1 MARRL
6 TAAYPFLFGA
16 VYVLYLAWQ
25 SPGYYEIGDLL
36 LILAA
41 SLAAL
46 ALVYLLAAA
55 ILRDRAEGRLP
66 ALIAFL
72 GLVVALLFP
81 LLFQL
86 LHGLPRSVRL
96 GATAVGTLAAAAL
109 TVRWL
114 ARRPPVLRSAA
125 TLLTLTGTLLFLRFS
140 AGIALARHDA
150 REEVEDS
157 RLART
162 LARPIAGSAK
172 VAGPRR
178 DVYLVVL
185 DEYANSAVLKNR
197 FGFDNRP
204 FEDSLRSL
212 GFFIPPVVSS
222 NYVHTIL
229 SLPSLLNAAHLYPLE
244 HELADGVRDPTLVNR
259 LLEWNRVARYLQRRG
274 YEYVFFPSLWW
285 LSTHESRLADSV
297 VDVWPG
303 FDLAHVLSRTEL
315 RRTVRQNTIL
325 RFFHRNDPY
334 DADYVRRTFA
344 GLAEVGGGDRP
355 VFAFAH
361 IVGPHW
367 PFVFNRDCRTPSA
380 TTDTLSQNAAY
391 IEQVQCLNSLV
402 LGTVR
407 EILRRSPVAP
417 VILLQGDHGTS
428 TLRYSDAPTAA
439 QVDPAAAWE
448 RFGAFGAYYLPDSGA
463 AAFGDTVTVVNVLG
477 NVLRYYFG
485 AKLPQER
492 DDRYVSLERTP
503 FEFSRGGDQ
512 PRATTSQERTPR
524 ASHPE
529 ASGSVPP
536 AHRSSRLRRSS

>member
-1 MARRL
+1 V
-6 TAAYPFLFGA
+6 TASYPFLFGA

-25 SPGYYEIGDLL
+25 SPGYYEVGDLL

-41 SLAAL
+41 TMAGI

-55 ILRDRAEGRLP
+55 VFRDRAEGRLP
-66 ALIAFL
+66 ALIAF
-72 GLVVALLFP
+72 VALAVALAFPPLFT
-81 LLFQL
+81 L
-86 LHGLPRSVRL
+86 LHGVPRSPRL
-96 GATAVGTLAAAAL
+96 AGAAL
-109 TVRWL
+109 VTVGAGALAVRWL
-114 ARRPPVLRSAA
+114 AHRPALLRSAA
-125 TLLTLTGTLLFLRFS
+125 TLLTLTGALLLARFGL
-140 AGIALARHDA
+140 GITLARHGA
-150 REEVEDS
+150 SEEVAGS
-157 RLART
+157 GLARA
-162 LARPIAGSAK
+162 LARPIAGPAK
-172 VAGPRR
+172 VSGPSR
-178 DVYLVVL
+178 DIYLLVL
-185 DEYANSAVLKNR
+185 DEYANSAVLRDR

-204 FEDSLRSL
+204 FEDSLRAL
-212 GFFIPPVVSS
+212 GFYIPPVVSS

-229 SLPSLLNAAHLYPLE
+229 SLPSLLNAAHLYPLQR
-244 HELADGVRDPTLVNR
+244 ELGDRERDPTLANR
-259 LLEWNRVARYLQRRG
+259 LLEWNRVARYLQGRG

-285 LSTHESRLADSV
+285 LSTHGSRLADSV

-303 FDLAHVLSRTEL
+303 FDLARELSQTEL

-334 DADYVRRTFA
+334 DADYVRRTLS
-344 GLAEVGGGDRP
+344 GVGQVGGRDRP

-380 TTDTLSQNAAY
+380 AADTLRQDAAY

-402 LGTVR
+402 LRTVHR
-407 EILRRSPVAP
+407 LLRRSQVPP

-428 TLRYSDAPTAA
+428 TLDYSDAPTAA
-439 QVDPAAAWE
+439 QVDPAAARE

-477 NVLRYYFG
+477 NVLRHYFG
-485 AKLPQER
+485 AELPPER

-503 FEFSRGGDQ
+503 FAFSRGGDP
-512 PRATTSQERTPR
+512 PRSSTSLERTPR

-529 ASGSVPP
+529 QSGSVPSAP
-536 AHRSSRLRRSS
+536 RSSRLRRSS

>member
-1 MARRL
+1 M
-6 TAAYPFLFGA
+6 
-16 VYVLYLAWQ
+16 
-25 SPGYYEIGDLL
+25 
-36 LILAA
+36 
-41 SLAAL
+41 
-46 ALVYLLAAA
+46 
-55 ILRDRAEGRLP
+55 
-66 ALIAFL
+66 
-72 GLVVALLFP
+72 
-81 LLFQL
+81 
-86 LHGLPRSVRL
+86 
-96 GATAVGTLAAAAL
+96 
-109 TVRWL
+109 
-114 ARRPPVLRSAA
+114 
-125 TLLTLTGTLLFLRFS
+125 
-140 AGIALARHDA
+140 
-150 REEVEDS
+150 
-157 RLART
+157 
-162 LARPIAGSAK
+162 
-172 VAGPRR
+172 AGPRR

-229 SLPSLLNAAHLYPLE
+229 SLPSLLHAAHLYPLE

-315 RRTVRQNTIL
+315 RRTVRQNTII

-367 PFVFNRDCRTPSA
+367 PFVFNHDCRTPSA

-492 DDRYVSLERTP
+492 DDRYVSLGARHSSSAAVETSREPPPPRKGPRVRRTRKHP
-503 FEFSRGGDQ
+503 AACLPLIALLACGGAPEPSSAYPPRTTFAACWRRCPRTRWPAAPPRPPGRRAPRTGSR
-512 PRATTSQERTPR
+512 TV
-524 ASHPE
+524 
-529 ASGSVPP
+529 SGSTG
-536 AHRSSRLRRSS
+536 

>member
-6 TAAYPFLFGA
+6 TALYPFLFGA

-25 SPGYYEIGDLL
+25 SPGYYETGDLL

-41 SLAAL
+41 TTAGI

-55 ILRDRAEGRLP
+55 IFRDRAEGRLP
-66 ALIAFL
+66 ALIAF
-72 GLVVALLFP
+72 VACAVALAFPQLFI
-81 LLFQL
+81 L
-86 LHGLPRSVRL
+86 LHGLPRGIRL
-96 GATAVGTLAAAAL
+96 GVTALVTLAAAAL
-109 TVRWL
+109 AVCWL
-114 ARRPPVLRSAA
+114 ARRPPLLRSAA
-125 TLLTLTGTLLFLRFS
+125 TLLTLTGSLLLVRFTV
-140 AGIALARHDA
+140 AIAFERHRANEEVKESILAR
-150 REEVEDS
+150 E
-157 RLART
+157 
-162 LARPIAGSAK
+162 LARPIGGPPAS
-172 VAGPRR
+172 GPRR

-185 DEYANSAVLKNR
+185 DEYANSAVLRDR

-204 FEDSLRSL
+204 FEDSLRAL
-212 GFFIPPVVSS
+212 GFYIPPVVSS

-229 SLPSLLNAAHLYPLE
+229 SLPSLLNAAHLYPIE
-244 HELADGVRDPTLVNR
+244 RELGDGVRDPTVVNR
-259 LLEWNRVARYLQRRG
+259 LLEWNRVAPYLQRRG

-285 LSTHESRLADSV
+285 LSTHDSRLADSV

-303 FDLAHVLSRTEL
+303 FDLAHALSRTEL

-344 GLAEVGGGDRP
+344 GLAEVGGHDRP

-367 PFVFNRDCRTPSA
+367 PFVFTRDCRTPPA
-380 TTDTLSQNAAY
+380 ALDTLRQNTAY
-391 IEQVQCLNSLV
+391 IEQLQCLNSLV

-407 EILRRSPVAP
+407 EILRRSKVAP

-439 QVDPAAAWE
+439 QVNPVAAGE

-477 NVLRYYFG
+477 NVLRHYFG
-485 AKLPQER
+485 AKLPPER

-503 FEFSRGGDQ
+503 FEFSRGGDS
-512 PRATTSQERTPR
+512 PRATTSLERIPR

-529 ASGSVPP
+529 QSGSVPP
-536 AHRSSRLRRSS
+536 AHRTSRLRRSS

>member
-1 MARRL
+1 V
-6 TAAYPFLFGA
+6 TASYPFLFGA
-16 VYVLYLAWQ
+16 VYVLYLAWR
-25 SPGYYEIGDLL
+25 SPGYYEVGDLL

-41 SLAAL
+41 TMAGI

-55 ILRDRAEGRLP
+55 VFRDRAAGRLP
-66 ALIAFL
+66 ALIAFVTL
-72 GLVVALLFP
+72 AVALAFPPLFM
-81 LLFQL
+81 L
-86 LHGLPRSVRL
+86 LHGMPRNGRL
-96 GATAVGTLAAAAL
+96 AATALVTVGAGVLA
-109 TVRWL
+109 VRWL
-114 ARRPPVLRSAA
+114 AHRPALLRSAA
-125 TLLTLTGTLLFLRFS
+125 TLLTLTGTLLLVRFS
-140 AGIALARHDA
+140 VGIALARQGA
-150 REEVEDS
+150 REEVEES
-157 RLART
+157 GLARA
-162 LARPIAGSAK
+162 LARPIAGPAK
-172 VAGPRR
+172 VPGPRR
-178 DVYLVVL
+178 DIYLVVL
-185 DEYANSAVLKNR
+185 DEYASSAVLKDR

-212 GFFIPPVVSS
+212 GFYIPPVVSS

-244 HELADGVRDPTLVNR
+244 RELGDGVRDPTLVNR
-259 LLEWNRVARYLQRRG
+259 LLEWNRVARYLQGRG

-285 LSTHESRLADSV
+285 LSTHGSRLADSV

-303 FDLAHVLSRTEL
+303 FDLAHALSQTEL

-334 DADYVRRTFA
+334 DADYVRRTLRSV
-344 GLAEVGGGDRP
+344 GEVGARGRP

-380 TTDTLSQNAAY
+380 ATDTLRPDAAY

-402 LGTVR
+402 LRTVHQ
-407 EILRRSPVAP
+407 ILRRSRVAP

-428 TLRYSDAPTAA
+428 TLEYSAAPTAA
-439 QVDPAAAWE
+439 QVDPAAARE

-463 AAFGDTVTVVNVLG
+463 AAFGETVTVVNVLG
-477 NVLRYYFG
+477 NVLRHYLG
-485 AKLPQER
+485 AELPPER

-503 FEFSRGGDQ
+503 FEFSRGGDP
-512 PRATTSQERTPR
+512 PRSSTFLERTPR

-529 ASGSVPP
+529 ESGSVPP
-536 AHRSSRLRRSS
+536 AHRATRLWRSS